1 MPPSSFVPHAAHSG
15 CGGDLQVGTLI
26 YERDLHVV
34 RTPSASALVMH
45 RPKER
50 TRGLVQCEARSKH
63 MPRMQPSAHGAPH
76 ARAPHAARLD
86 GSARTR
92 RFGSRTQR
100 CGMASHGR
108 SRCRC
113 SHGLRGRRHCCRS
126 RRWTSIPDFG
136 RAWGRC
142 DTNRLLGTT
151 PPLHRRATRAPSLAT
166 LHRAIS
172 SPSFLA
178 GHSGCL
184 PHGRAP
190 V

>member
-15 CGGDLQVGTLI
+15 CGGGTGRSARSSTSATCTWYSVGK
-26 YERDLHVV
+26 
-34 RTPSASALVMH
+34 
-45 RPKER
+45 RPCHAQTKER

-63 MPRMQPSAHGAPH
+63 MPRMHPSAHGAPH

-142 DTNRLLGTT
+142 DTIGCSA
-151 PPLHRRATRAPSLAT
+151 PPQAPPPRHPGAVTCYPPSSHRPSL
-166 LHRAIS
+166 
-172 SPSFLA
+172 LA